1 MDKQQNFRKRY
12 CSPLGNIVISS
23 DGEAVTE
30 LRFSDEDFTE
40 NEDLPVLRETEK
52 WLDIY
57 FSDGVPGFT
66 PKLSP
71 GGTLFQKKVWK
82 ILLEIPYGQ
91 KMSYKEIA
99 EKIRTEEKREHMS
112 AQAVGGAV
120 AKNPILLIIP
130 CHRVTGNDGS
140 LTGYSAGLERKRKL
154 LEKEKIMI

>member
-1 MDKQQNFRKRY
+1 MDKQKIFRERY
-12 CSPLGNIVISS
+12 CSPLGNMVITS
-23 DGEAVTE
+23 DGESVTE
-30 LRFSDEDFTE
+30 LRFSDEDFPGKT
-40 NEDLPVLRETEK
+40 DLPIFRETEK

-57 FSDGVPGFT
+57 FSDGVPDFI

-99 EKIRTEEKREHMS
+99 EKIREEEKREHMS

-120 AKNPILLIIP
+120 SKNPILLLIP
-130 CHRVTGNDGS
+130 CHRVIGNNGS
-140 LTGYSAGLERKRKL
+140 LTGYSAGIDRKRKL